1 MAKRLTELLAE
12 ALAKSQTD
20 EGRRAL
26 LEERDRLD
34 AEAVQAA
41 AQREQHPPEAPEAG
55 KAAQT
60 PPEGV
65 QEPTEV
71 RPNRRIDPIF
81 PVVQSVREAPE
92 REAGRLAFGGI
103 IEDRK
108 SLPAQLPLLPT
119 PEGPRVPILERRA
132 VNRVPPPV
140 TDSPR
145 PGPDRPESLAL
156 CRGRSDEQPQPRPRL
171 PPPEPPGLVEGDSG
185 RSGGGVPPKP
195 PNPAPSSETE
205 AVGSPQI
212 DEDAAPRGTG
222 TPGFVACGCHAVF
235 DGPPG
240 STACP
245 SCAAAPEGAAVKAW
259 THAPGPDGGTTLA
272 L

>member
-34 AEAVQAA
+34 AEALQAA

-65 QEPTEV
+65 QEPPEV

-119 PEGPRVPILERRA
+119 PEGPACSDPRALGLAGRPDDGEGPGGSARPAPGSRGLRSHSARREGRTWA
-132 VNRVPPPV
+132 AGS
-140 TDSPR
+140 DG
-145 PGPDRPESLAL
+145 PGA
-156 CRGRSDEQPQPRPRL
+156 PRL
-171 PPPEPPGLVEGDSG
+171 PVPERL
-185 RSGGGVPPKP
+185 
-195 PNPAPSSETE
+195 
-205 AVGSPQI
+205 
-212 DEDAAPRGTG
+212 
-222 TPGFVACGCHAVF
+222 
-235 DGPPG
+235 
-240 STACP
+240 
-245 SCAAAPEGAAVKAW
+245 GAAEGLAADPGGAFQSSGLC
-259 THAPGPDGGTTLA
+259 APGRGR
-272 L
+272 

>member
-41 AQREQHPPEAPEAG
+41 AQ
-55 KAAQT
+55 T

-65 QEPTEV
+65 QEPPEV

-119 PEGPRVPILERRA
+119 PEGPRVPILELSDWRG
-132 VNRVPPPV
+132 VP
-140 TDSPR
+140 TM
-145 PGPDRPESLAL
+145 A
-156 CRGRSDEQPQPRPRL
+156 RGRGAPLDLRLAVGALRSHSARREGRTWAAGSDGPGAPRL
-171 PPPEPPGLVEGDSG
+171 PVPERLGAVEGLAADPGGALQSSG
-185 RSGGGVPPKP
+185 L
-195 PNPAPSSETE
+195 
-205 AVGSPQI
+205 
-212 DEDAAPRGTG
+212 
-222 TPGFVACGCHAVF
+222 C
-235 DGPPG
+235 
-240 STACP
+240 
-245 SCAAAPEGAAVKAW
+245 
-259 THAPGPDGGTTLA
+259 APGRGR
-272 L
+272 

>member
-26 LEERDRLD
+26 LEERDQLD
-34 AEAVQAA
+34 AEALQAA

-65 QEPTEV
+65 QEPPEV
-71 RPNRRIDPIF
+71 RPNHRIDPIF

-119 PEGPRVPILERRA
+119 PEGPRVPILELSDWRG
-132 VNRVPPPV
+132 VP
-140 TDSPR
+140 TM
-145 PGPDRPESLAL
+145 A
-156 CRGRSDEQPQPRPRL
+156 RGRGAPLDLRLAVGACVLTPHGARAAGSDGPGAPRL
-171 PPPEPPGLVEGDSG
+171 PVPERLGAEEGLAADPGGALQSSG
-185 RSGGGVPPKP
+185 L
-195 PNPAPSSETE
+195 
-205 AVGSPQI
+205 
-212 DEDAAPRGTG
+212 
-222 TPGFVACGCHAVF
+222 C
-235 DGPPG
+235 
-240 STACP
+240 
-245 SCAAAPEGAAVKAW
+245 
-259 THAPGPDGGTTLA
+259 APGRGR
-272 L
+272 